1 MRILIFL
8 LLLQTPSLA
17 QTIKIVDGDTIHIN
31 NIKYRFHGIDAPEMK
46 QTCKQNNQQ
55 IKCGVLARN
64 ALVKKIGNQN
74 VRCKKI
80 TIDRYKR
87 IIAECFVNGESL
99 SKHLVRNGYAFA
111 YRRYSKKFIEDENFA
126 REQKLGLWQMQFE
139 YPWNY
144 RRKN

>member
-46 QTCKQNNQQ
+46 QMCKQNNQQ

>member
-8 LLLQTPSLA
+8 FLLQTPSLA

-87 IIAECFVNGESL
+87 IIAECFVNDESL

-111 YRRYSKKFIEDENFA
+111 YRRYSKQFIEDENFA
-126 REQKLGLWQMQFE
+126 KEQKLGLWQMQFE

>member
-8 LLLQTPSLA
+8 FLLQTPSLA

-31 NIKYRFHGIDAPEMK
+31 KIKYRFHGIDAPEMK

-64 ALVKKIGNQN
+64 VLVKKIGNQN

-87 IIAECFVNGESL
+87 IIAECFVNDESL

-111 YRRYSKKFIEDENFA
+111 YRRYSKQFIEDENFA

>member
-111 YRRYSKKFIEDENFA
+111 YRRYSKQFIEDENFA

>member
-1 MRILIFL
+1 VRILIFL
-8 LLLQTPSLA
+8 FLLQTPLLA

-64 ALVKKIGNQN
+64 EKKKKIGNQN

-87 IIAECFVNGESL
+87 IIAECFVNDESL

-111 YRRYSKKFIEDENFA
+111 YRRYSKQFIEDENFA

-144 RRKN
+144 RHKN

>member
-64 ALVKKIGNQN
+64 ALVKKIGNQS

-87 IIAECFVNGESL
+87 IIAECFVNDESL

-111 YRRYSKKFIEDENFA
+111 YRRYSKQFIEDENFA

>member
-8 LLLQTPSLA
+8 FLLQTPSLA

-31 NIKYRFHGIDAPEMK
+31 KIKYRFHGMDAPEMK

-55 IKCGVLARN
+55 IKCGVLARD

-87 IIAECFVNGESL
+87 IIAECFVNGDSL

-111 YRRYSKKFIEDENFA
+111 YRRYSKQFIEDENFA

-139 YPWNY
+139 YPWNF

>member
-8 LLLQTPSLA
+8 FLLQTPSLA

-31 NIKYRFHGIDAPEMK
+31 KIKYRFHGIDAPEMK

-87 IIAECFVNGESL
+87 IIAECFVNDESL

-111 YRRYSKKFIEDENFA
+111 YRRYSKQFIEDENFA

-139 YPWNY
+139 YPWNF

>member
-1 MRILIFL
+1 MRTLVFLFL
-8 LLLQTPSLA
+8 LQAPLLA

-46 QTCKQNNQQ
+46 QMCKQNNQQ
-55 IKCGVLARN
+55 LKCGVLARN
-64 ALVKKIGNQN
+64 ALVKKIGNQY

-87 IIAECFVNGESL
+87 IIAECFVNDESL

>member
-8 LLLQTPSLA
+8 FLLQTPSLA

-87 IIAECFVNGESL
+87 IIAECFVNDESL

-111 YRRYSKKFIEDENFA
+111 YRRYSKQFIEDENFA

>member
-8 LLLQTPSLA
+8 FLLQTPLMA
-17 QTIKIVDGDTIHIN
+17 QSIKIVDGDTIHIN
-31 NIKYRFHGIDAPEMK
+31 NIKYRFHGMDAPEMK
-46 QTCKQNNQQ
+46 QTCKHNDQK
-55 IKCGVLARN
+55 IKCGILARN
-64 ALVKKIGNQN
+64 ALVKKIGNQK
-74 VRCKKI
+74 VDCKKI

-87 IIAECFVNGESL
+87 IIAECFVNGDSL

-126 REQKLGLWQMQFE
+126 KEQKLGLWKMQFE

>member
-8 LLLQTPSLA
+8 FLLQTPSLA

-46 QTCKQNNQQ
+46 QMCKQNNQQ

-111 YRRYSKKFIEDENFA
+111 YRRYSKQFIEDENFA

>member
-8 LLLQTPSLA
+8 FLLQTPSLA

-64 ALVKKIGNQN
+64 VLVKKIGNQN

-87 IIAECFVNGESL
+87 IIAECFVNDESL

-111 YRRYSKKFIEDENFA
+111 YRRYSKQFIEDENFA

>member
-8 LLLQTPSLA
+8 FLLQTPSLA

-31 NIKYRFHGIDAPEMK
+31 KIKYRFHGIDAPEMK

-87 IIAECFVNGESL
+87 IIAECFVNDESL

-111 YRRYSKKFIEDENFA
+111 YRRYSKQFIEDENFA

>member
-8 LLLQTPSLA
+8 FLLQTPLLA

-31 NIKYRFHGIDAPEMK
+31 KIKYRFHGIDAPEMK
-46 QTCKQNNQQ
+46 QMCKQNNQQ

-64 ALVKKIGNQN
+64 ALVKKVGNQS

-111 YRRYSKKFIEDENFA
+111 YRRYSKQFIEDENFA

>member
-1 MRILIFL
+1 VRILIFL
-8 LLLQTPSLA
+8 FLLQTPLLA

-31 NIKYRFHGIDAPEMK
+31 NIKYRFHGMDAPEMK

-111 YRRYSKKFIEDENFA
+111 YRRYSKQFIEDENFA

-139 YPWNY
+139 YPWNF